1 MLGRHHGGGTA
12 MAPRQRWSDFPPDEL
27 GWRTVRPFQKRTGKY
42 TVCSCGKWTYDDKL
56 AASGYSCKCGKNLAG
71 AGGKQP
77 TPLQTCSGGKPAA
90 PAGGTAAGW
99 EAAQISDP
107 EVYKR
112 VKELGLLPVDWNL
125 GAGNGEP
132 APEPSRN
139 QAIQAAVVADEK
151 AKRALNHA
159 SKQLADAE
167 QAMARKRTLL
177 AEAAVACHE
186 AKAHLDTIMAMAS
199 GAAGGATTAALG
211 RSAAPLALG
220 CMLSGVPEMA
230 DWKAAKEWAAYSSD
244 PDICRKAD
252 GMYAHL
258 QVAYAELRK
267 WAGQLDGL
275 VEDADKHGL
284 GRGTVV
290 AAAAAAVATAVDV
303 DDEDVDV
310 LDAGEMEAK
319 TMAEDS
325 NRSAEMPLAKRS
337 CSGEAKKAEPPQ
349 EGQASTSTRAAE
361 LAQQAMQDAAKQVQ
375 AKLEAGAAA
384 KPGGARAKKSGL

>member
-1 MLGRHHGGGTA
+1 
-12 MAPRQRWSDFPPDEL
+12 MAP
-27 GWRTVRPFQKRTGKY
+27 
-42 TVCSCGKWTYDDKL
+42 
-56 AASGYSCKCGKNLAG
+56 
-71 AGGKQP
+71 
-77 TPLQTCSGGKPAA
+77 
-90 PAGGTAAGW
+90 
-99 EAAQISDP
+99 
-107 EVYKR
+107 
-112 VKELGLLPVDWNL
+112 
-125 GAGNGEP
+125 
-132 APEPSRN
+132 
-139 QAIQAAVVADEK
+139 
-151 AKRALNHA
+151 
-159 SKQLADAE
+159 
-167 QAMARKRTLL
+167 
-177 AEAAVACHE
+177 
-186 AKAHLDTIMAMAS
+186 
-199 GAAGGATTAALG
+199 
-211 RSAAPLALG
+211 G
-220 CMLSGVPEMA
+220 CMLSGFPEMA

-290 AAAAAAVATAVDV
+290 AAAAAATAVDV

-310 LDAGEMEAK
+310 LDAGEMEAT

-337 CSGEAKKAEPPQ
+337 CSGEAMKAEPPQ

-384 KPGGARAKKSGL
+384 KPGGARAKQFGL